1 MKILVTGA
9 NGFVGTALCKNLV
22 KRGFETRGAV
32 RRDTAALPAG
42 VSKVAVG
49 DITADTV
56 WAQALH
62 QIDCVIHLAA
72 RVHVMHENS
81 PDPLY
86 EFRKVNV
93 EGTAKLAREAA
104 RAGVKRLVFVS
115 SIKVNGEA
123 TFGQPFS
130 ESEEPHPV
138 DPYGIS
144 KREAEDAL
152 RSISSETGLEIV
164 IVRPPL
170 VYGPGV
176 GGNFLRM
183 LSWIEKG
190 IPLPLGSVRNRR
202 SMIYVDN
209 FADALILCASHPKA
223 ADETFLV
230 ADAEAVSTPQLV
242 RALSDKM
249 SKKARVFPFPVS
261 LLHLLGKLMGKSPE
275 IARLTGSLVVD
286 TTKIRENLGWTPP
299 YAMLEGIECSAA
311 WYDSRPRLNH

>member
-1 MKILVTGA
+1 MVTGA
-9 NGFVGTALCKNLV
+9 NGFVGAALCRNLV
-22 KRGFETRGAV
+22 ERGLETRGAV
-32 RRDTAALPAG
+32 RRETAVLPTG
-42 VSKVAVG
+42 VDKIAVG
-49 DITADTV
+49 DITADTE

-62 QIDCVIHLAA
+62 EIDCVIHLAA

-81 PDPLY
+81 PDPLS

-93 EGTAKLAREAA
+93 EGTAKLAQDAV
-104 RAGVKRLVFVS
+104 RAGVKRLIYVS

-123 TFGQPFS
+123 TFDRPFS
-130 ESEEPHPV
+130 ESDEPHPV

-144 KREAEDAL
+144 KWEAEEAL

-183 LSWIEKG
+183 LSWIDKE
-190 IPLPLGSVRNRR
+190 IPLPLGSIKNNR
-202 SMIYVDN
+202 SMIYVEN

-223 ADETFLV
+223 ADSIFLV
-230 ADAEAVSTPQLV
+230 ADAETFSTPQLV
-242 RALSDKM
+242 RALSGKM
-249 SKKARVFPFPVS
+249 GKKARIFPFPVS
-261 LLHLLGKLMGKSPE
+261 LLHLLGKLLGKSPE
-275 IARLTGSLVVD
+275 IERLTGSLVVD
-286 TTKIRENLGWTPP
+286 STKIRTNLGWTPP
-299 YAMLEGIECSAA
+299 HAMLEGIECTAA